1 MSSDD
6 DHRGLLSDTGGDT
19 PDDPRRRAPIRFVR
33 NQQYHDGDRG
43 HPTAQPTRGPGNAL
57 HPDVGIFR
65 GRQ

>member
-19 PDDPRRRAPIRFVR
+19 PDAPRTKARSRGAR
-33 NQQYHDGDRG
+33 NRQYHNGNRD
-43 HPTAQPTRGPGNAL
+43 HPMAPRTRVPVNAL
-57 HPDVGIFR
+57 HLVGEIFR